1 MEVNYTNRNKDVF
14 TSYSMM
20 GNGILGNVMGVIFSV
35 IIIIVGLISGIIAIA
50 NVAEFIKTKNYIQL
64 NAQVTDRIVENDL
77 AKNTISYTVEGNTYT
92 DTFFG
97 LDKNVGDIITIYYNP
112 QNPNET
118 SLNERSIPIVSSFLA
133 IFFLSSGL
141 MALVRNIK
149 KFKYVLHPQQYS
161 SIENNESS
169 INMSFGQSAINQR
182 TTTYD
187 PFNSD
192 DLRREHEMAEGDTT
206 TFKF

>member
-1 MEVNYTNRNKDVF
+1 
-14 TSYSMM
+14 
-20 GNGILGNVMGVIFSV
+20 
-35 IIIIVGLISGIIAIA
+35 
-50 NVAEFIKTKNYIQL
+50 
-64 NAQVTDRIVENDL
+64 
-77 AKNTISYTVEGNTYT
+77 
-92 DTFFG
+92 
-97 LDKNVGDIITIYYNP
+97 
-112 QNPNET
+112 
-118 SLNERSIPIVSSFLA
+118 
-133 IFFLSSGL
+133 